1 TVVPEHET
9 GPRRTLYQILGRQ
22 LIEPAGATPEEVDE
36 GIAMFARG
44 GDLACQAGD
53 AAMEHWFRGHL
64 ALAYHQRKETGAALA
79 AVDRAVEL
87 SGQLDDPA
95 SVALWRM
102 NRAVILLHRPGDR
115 ETRLRALA
123 DAQAAL
129 AYRTPERGLTNHLYA
144 RINLGLAYQRTIPDD
159 PANLDRAMAC
169 YETALG
175 LLGDDG
181 DPALIAQT
189 HHDLAA

>member
-1 TVVPEHET
+1 
-9 GPRRTLYQILGRQ
+9 
-22 LIEPAGATPEEVDE
+22 
-36 GIAMFARG
+36 
-44 GDLACQAGD
+44 
-53 AAMEHWFRGHL
+53 
-64 ALAYHQRKETGAALA
+64 
-79 AVDRAVEL
+79 DRAVEL

-159 PANLDRAMAC
+159 PANLDRIDVGLGLGQARA
-169 YETALG
+169 ALG
-175 LLGDDG
+175 EWPAAAAAFQAAVDAAERIELARFRA
-181 DPALIAQT
+181 DPGRFDRLMLWRFAAYAHARSSTAMRVQGREREADQAL
-189 HHDLAA
+189 